1 MVALPDYEREFLV
14 PPYSDTADAPAAD
27 DAGPAL
33 LRGLLRLLGG
43 AFIGASLGL
52 WLLPSVAADPAMML
66 IKLLFSLCLLWAG
79 LLALHNARRPDARPV
94 VQIDRRNDQIRILH
108 PALDGSPARCVVH
121 PFDALSDLSLR
132 DGLLSARD
140 RAGRLILSLEVS
152 DARMERHLREAL
164 SLAA

>member
-1 MVALPDYEREFLV
+1 
-14 PPYSDTADAPAAD
+14 
-27 DAGPAL
+27 
-33 LRGLLRLLGG
+33 
-43 AFIGASLGL
+43 
-52 WLLPSVAADPAMML
+52 
-66 IKLLFSLCLLWAG
+66 
-79 LLALHNARRPDARPV
+79 
-94 VQIDRRNDQIRILH
+94 
-108 PALDGSPARCVVH
+108 VH